1 MSNIRCLSV
10 KNILNLAGSLL
21 IAALVGCGGG
31 GGSAGTPSGGG
42 SVATAGTVTAVIQ
55 DTLLNL
61 QLRDNAGAITQSVA
75 AAGGA
80 EIVATLTTKAGVA
93 VAGQR
98 IVFDDLGSASSLISF
113 PDGKSVT
120 TDQNGL
126 ARLKISRLSLT
137 KFGSG
142 IVFARF
148 TSNAQLAFA
157 SSDISVRVDPPA
169 LRYALGRGDPIADP
183 VRRQRFPS
191 RGRNRCPGSVHPP
204 AASFGVVR
212 S

>member
-1 MSNIRCLSV
+1 MSNIRGLSV

-42 SVATAGTVTAVIQ
+42 SVATTGTVTAVIQ

-98 IVFDDLGSASSLISF
+98 IVFDD
-113 PDGKSVT
+113 
-120 TDQNGL
+120 
-126 ARLKISRLSLT
+126 
-137 KFGSG
+137 
-142 IVFARF
+142 
-148 TSNAQLAFA
+148 
-157 SSDISVRVDPPA
+157 
-169 LRYALGRGDPIADP
+169 
-183 VRRQRFPS
+183 
-191 RGRNRCPGSVHPP
+191 
-204 AASFGVVR
+204 FGVNKKGCKGYEILWPYG
-212 S
+212 